1 VNPDSN
7 LNTNREA
14 GIQKRERLARAALV
28 FLLVCVGARAQ
39 ETTSV
44 WTGVYTEEQAMR
56 GEMVYRTYCIACHGP
71 ELEGAD
77 MTPPLSGGAFM
88 ANWNDLTA
96 GDLFERI
103 RLTMPLDRPGVL
115 MRQQNADVIAF
126 VLKKNGWPAG
136 STELSRELAPLKTI
150 RIESV
155 RPDAHK

>member
-1 VNPDSN
+1 V
-7 LNTNREA
+7 
-14 GIQKRERLARAALV
+14 RERQALGILT
-28 FLLVCVGARAQ
+28 FTFAIACVAIAAQ
-39 ETTSV
+39 EMTSV
-44 WTGVYTEEQAMR
+44 WTGVYTEEQATR

>member
-1 VNPDSN
+1 V
-7 LNTNREA
+7 
-14 GIQKRERLARAALV
+14 RERQALGILT
-28 FLLVCVGARAQ
+28 FTFSIACVAIGAQ

-44 WTGVYTEEQAMR
+44 WTGVYTEEQATR
-56 GEMVYRTYCIACHGP
+56 GETVYRTYCIACHGP

-136 STELSRELAPLKTI
+136 STELSRELAPLKAI

-155 RPDAHK
+155 KPDSHK

>member
-1 VNPDSN
+1 MFIACATV
-7 LNTNREA
+7 
-14 GIQKRERLARAALV
+14 AAQDL
-28 FLLVCVGARAQ
+28 
-39 ETTSV
+39 SV
-44 WTGVYTEEQAMR
+44 WTGVYTEEQATR
-56 GEMVYRTYCIACHGP
+56 GETVYRTYCIACHGP

-77 MTPPLSGGAFM
+77 MTPPLSGGSFT

-155 RPDAHK
+155 KPDSHK

>member
-1 VNPDSN
+1 M
-7 LNTNREA
+7 
-14 GIQKRERLARAALV
+14 RERQALGILT
-28 FLLVCVGARAQ
+28 FTFAIACVAIGAQ

-44 WTGVYTEEQAMR
+44 WTGVYTEEQATR
-56 GEMVYRTYCIACHGP
+56 GETVYRTYCIACHGP

-103 RLTMPLDRPGVL
+103 RLTMPLDRPGAL

-126 VLKKNGWPAG
+126 VLKKNGWPTG
-136 STELSRELAPLKTI
+136 STELSRELAPLKVI
-150 RIESV
+150 KIESV
-155 RPDAHK
+155 KPDSHK